1 MKAIKNILLAL
12 IGGLIFLCAMLVG
25 TQANAQSWDGTHIY
39 APQYTKHY
47 KASKRYAVQKNGSEG
62 GSEGFLITR
71 SSKGLHF
78 TMGIMQ
84 NSYGDFSKYSTFG
97 VTLKECNKAQ
107 ISAHVGL
114 ADNYNKAYYSQKNSR
129 LLYKHI
135 GETMASES
143 FMPIL
148 SLTYKHRITKNMGV
162 QVNISPMFV
171 NTGIYVQL

>member
-1 MKAIKNILLAL
+1 MKTTLRLILTIAAFILATL
-12 IGGLIFLCAMLVG
+12 IGS
-25 TQANAQSWDGTHIY
+25 QANAQSWEGTHIY

-71 SSKGLHF
+71 STKGMHF

-97 VTLKECNKAQ
+97 LTLKEGNKAQ
-107 ISAHVGL
+107 LSAHVGL
-114 ADNYNKAYYSQKNSR
+114 ADNYNKAYHSQKNYR
-129 LLYKHI
+129 LLYKHL

-148 SLTYKHRITKNMGV
+148 SLTYKHRITKHMGV
-162 QVNISPMFV
+162 QVNVSPAFV
-171 NTGIYVQL
+171 NTGLYVQL